1 MVVSPEKEIEQAKA
15 GERPD
20 TSQRVYRYQRVYHII
35 DERDLLFRAWRYTGI
50 RVKLSGLV
58 TDIEHPS
65 DGDELTQDIL
75 LGRRRDDKTAMW
87 MTLRIGPFPYWVT
100 VIVRY
105 LQPLPDLRRNMKA
118 TVYGL
123 CAGTERVRYESD
135 DFIGLTPRRPL
146 IRAEYV
152 ETEEL

>member
-1 MVVSPEKEIEQAKA
+1 MVTPGKEIDQEKSS
-15 GERPD
+15 EHPD
-20 TSQRVYRYQRVYHII
+20 TSQRVSRDGRVYHII

-58 TDIEHPS
+58 TDISHLGDGS
-65 DGDELTQDIL
+65 DLEQDLLLRRPRDE
-75 LGRRRDDKTAMW
+75 KTGVW
-87 MTLRIGPFPYWVT
+87 MTLRIGSFPYWVT

-105 LQPLPDLRRNMKA
+105 PQSLPNLRRDMMA
-118 TVYGL
+118 TAYGL
-123 CAGTERVRYESD
+123 CAGTERIRYESD

-152 ETEEL
+152 ETEGA

>member
-1 MVVSPEKEIEQAKA
+1 MVTPGNDIEQAQVGA
-15 GERPD
+15 QLD
-20 TSQRVYRYQRVYHII
+20 TGQGVYRHDHVYYSI

-58 TDIEHPS
+58 TDIVHLD
-65 DGDELTQDIL
+65 DGNDLEQDL
-75 LGRRRDDKTAMW
+75 LLSRRRDDKTAAW
-87 MTLRIGPFPYWVT
+87 MTVRIGPFPYWVT

-105 LQPLPDLRRNMKA
+105 PQPLPNLRRDMTA

-123 CAGTERVRYESD
+123 CAGTERIRYEAD

-146 IRAEYV
+146 IRAEYL
-152 ETEEL
+152 EMEGG